1 MNDHNQN
8 VPTHV
13 SYLSALEILPI
24 PATHGMFDSHG
35 MFDYVTVLAQMD
47 RVSQDTVLNKHTC
60 FHIST
65 LEKWKIKQDYT

>member
-24 PATHGMFDSHG
+24 PATHGMFD
-35 MFDYVTVLAQMD
+35 YVTVLTQMD